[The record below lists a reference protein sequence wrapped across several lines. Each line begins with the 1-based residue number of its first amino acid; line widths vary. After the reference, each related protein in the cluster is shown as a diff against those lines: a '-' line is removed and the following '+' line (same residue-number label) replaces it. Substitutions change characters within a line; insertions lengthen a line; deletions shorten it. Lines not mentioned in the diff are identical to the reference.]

1 MYSLNHKE
9 KLTSTVFGNMTSKSE
24 ICAVILIYWF
34 YLCSKCHLDEDSE
47 ISEEKLHQIKNLKAS
62 QEKTQA

>member
-9 KLTSTVFGNMTSKSE
+9 KLTSTVLGNMTSKSK
-24 ICAVILIYWF
+24 ICDVILIYWV
-34 YLCSKCHLDEDSE
+34 YLCSKFHLDEDSE